1 MCAMSAIIPYFFTH
15 KTCAFSDNVHKIR
28 RKITTNIWNTQGFDD
43 KNRIYLHF

>member
-1 MCAMSAIIPYFFTH
+1 MCFINSEIFVT
-15 KTCAFSDNVHKIR
+15 KFSSHNFR